1 MNWDK
6 IKGNWKQA
14 KGAIR
19 RQWGELTD
27 DQLDVIAGNRDIL
40 VGRIQEA
47 YGISRD
53 AAEREVRDWEAEAEG
68 DYGTDDDDRLVRD
81 PIKRKA

>member
-14 KGAIR
+14 KGAVK

-27 DQLDVIAGNRDIL
+27 DQLDVIAGNRDTL
-40 VGRIQEA
+40 VDRIQETYA
-47 YGISRD
+47 ISRD
-53 AAEREVRDWEAEAEG
+53 EAEREVRDWEAEAE
-68 DYGTDDDDRLVRD
+68 DAYGTDDVGRTTRE

>member
-14 KGAIR
+14 KGAVR
-19 RQWGELTD
+19 RQWGRLTD

-40 VGRIQEA
+40 IGRIQEA

-53 AAEREVRDWEAEAEG
+53 EAESEVRDWEAEEAEA
-68 DYGTDDDDRLVRD
+68 YGTDDLGHTRD

>member
-14 KGAIR
+14 KGAIK

-27 DQLDVIAGNRDIL
+27 DQLDVIAGNRDTL
-40 VGRIQEA
+40 VGRIQET

-53 AAEREVRDWEAEAEG
+53 EAEREVRDWEAETEG
-68 DYGTDDDDRLVRD
+68 DYGAVDDERMTRD